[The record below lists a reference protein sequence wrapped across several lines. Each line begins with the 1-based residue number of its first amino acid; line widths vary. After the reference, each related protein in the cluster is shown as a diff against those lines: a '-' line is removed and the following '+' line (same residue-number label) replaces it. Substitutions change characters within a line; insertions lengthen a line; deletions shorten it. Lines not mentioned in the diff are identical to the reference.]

1 MDLWAGEARK
11 GTHIP
16 INSGLLQTLI
26 SHKTKLQKKKKG
38 GGGNKKTEL
47 EAVTRHI

>member
-1 MDLWAGEARK
+1 M

-16 INSGLLQTLI
+16 INSGLLQTI
-26 SHKTKLQKKKKG
+26 FSHKTKLQKKRG
-38 GGGNKKTEL
+38 EGNKKTEL